1 MQTIRI
7 HKSVAKEIKKLNPEL
22 GIRIVEILD
31 LLAQGESI
39 GMPLSRPMP
48 DIAGGSHEL
57 RLKDKSGQYRVFYY
71 TKVSNM
77 LIVFHFFKKKSQST
91 PKKEI
96 DIAQKRLRS
105 ML

>member
-7 HKSVAKEIKKLNPEL
+7 HKSVAKEIEKLNPEL
-22 GIRIVEILD
+22 RIRIAEILD
-31 LLAQGESI
+31 FLAQGESI
-39 GMPLSRPMP
+39 GMPLSRSMP

-57 RLKDKSGQYRVFYY
+57 RIKDKRGQYRVFYY

-77 LIVFHFFKKKSQST
+77 LMVFHFFKKKGQST
-91 PKKEI
+91 PKKEL

>member
-7 HKSVAKEIKKLNPEL
+7 HKNVAKEIKKLNPEL
-22 GIRIVEILD
+22 GIRIAEILD
-31 LLAQGESI
+31 FLAQGESL

-57 RLKDKSGQYRVFYY
+57 RVKDERSQYRIFYY

-77 LIVFHFFKKKSQST
+77 LLVFHFFKKKSQAT
-91 PKKEI
+91 PIKEI
-96 DIAQKRLRS
+96 DLAQKRLRS

>member
-1 MQTIRI
+1 MQSIRV
-7 HKSVAKEIKKLNPEL
+7 HKSVAKEIARLSPEL
-22 GIRIVEILD
+22 RIRIAELLD
-31 LLAQGESI
+31 LLAQGETI
-39 GMPLSRPMP
+39 GMPISRPMP

-57 RLKDKSGQYRVFYY
+57 RIKDGSGHYRVFYY

-77 LIVFHFFKKKSQST
+77 LVVFHFFKKKSQAT